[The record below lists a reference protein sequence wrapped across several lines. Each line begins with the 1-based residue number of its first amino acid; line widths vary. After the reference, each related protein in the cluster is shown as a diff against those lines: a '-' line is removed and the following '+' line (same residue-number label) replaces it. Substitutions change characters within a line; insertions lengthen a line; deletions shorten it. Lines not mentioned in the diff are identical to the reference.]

1 MAINDDYDI
10 EIEDAQKVRREITN
24 RDTGNVLVFYSQ
36 KAWLNVGRRND
47 IEFSIP
53 LSESSKPFLPG
64 RYKFSKRN
72 ILFGVNQYGSL
83 EISRE
88 VAYASVEFPI
98 VPVVASFIPEQKK
111 AA

>member
-1 MAINDDYDI
+1 MMAINDDYDI
-10 EIEDAQKVRREITN
+10 EIEDAEKVRREITN
-24 RDTGNVLVFYSQ
+24 RETGNVLVFYSQ

-53 LSESSKPFLPG
+53 LSESSKPFPVG

-72 ILFGVNQYGSL
+72 VLFSVNEYGSL
-83 EISRE
+83 QIARD
-88 VAYASVEFPI
+88 VLYASVEFPI
-98 VPVVASFIPEQKK
+98 LPVVASFIPEKK